1 MNRQLFRLWRTA
13 GPQIRMLGTEQTLH
27 IGYRSELTERRSM
40 PFSIVALQSGVTR
53 VSLEGDLA
61 VSTVERLVPE
71 LGSVARRRPTEV
83 EMELSR
89 LRSISPRGVSVLLSF
104 VGTMAR
110 AGCRVRV
117 KGLRDQPIDT
127 FKSRLHG
134 AIANAARP
142 VD

>member
-1 MNRQLFRLWRTA
+1 MRVLA
-13 GPQIRMLGTEQTLH
+13 TEQTLH
-27 IGYRSELTERRSM
+27 IGCLSELSESRSGM
-40 PFSIVALQSGVTR
+40 PFSIIALQCGVTR
-53 VSLEGDLA
+53 VALEGDLA
-61 VSTVERLVPE
+61 MSTVERLVPE
-71 LGSVARRRPTEV
+71 LGCLARRRPTQV

-117 KGLRDQPIDT
+117 KGLRDQLLDT
-127 FKSRLHG
+127 LQSRLHG